1 MTKFSK
7 ADRKAMEQFRKDGIA
22 ETKRAQEALDKIAD
36 LVLTYKPT
44 AKTKKAKK
52 RQRKR
57 RKHARKS

>member
-7 ADRKAMEQFRKDGIA
+7 ADRKAMEQFRQAGIA
-22 ETKRAQEALDKIAD
+22 ETKRAQEDLNKIAD
-36 LVLTYKPT
+36 VVLAYKPP

-57 RKHARKS
+57 RKLRK